1 MEPRILAERIV
12 RPVEKF
18 KSSEEELAYLRERV
32 REKEKELDT
41 PKNQFE
47 SDRIAKREIAEYSST
62 PASAVLHED
71 VVMPEHETLRHVLKL
86 EPEEHDTHLE
96 DDLHRVLVRYI
107 AEGLPEKGFPPPEKV
122 KRALHMVLFE
132 IQPQAHGEKDKE
144 QGQKLEQILASSEQL
159 YAGLMSLIG
168 KDEGFSLEIAVG
180 EGTEEASLYLAVPRA
195 KQTLAE
201 RLISSVFPNARISE
215 CRGDYNIFN
224 YKGESAGAVARL
236 DEHPAFPLKTYE
248 TFEHDPLNVLLASFA
263 KLAKHG
269 EGAAVQFI
277 VGTEGDRYN
286 KHYKKMLR
294 AIEKGRPLSKDLR
307 VPETIIGEV
316 IYDVSKAVFMPRK
329 YKEDKEREFRRA
341 SDQVATEAIGRKV
354 KS

>member
-1 MEPRILAERIV
+1 MPPVRTDIERALQHGAEPA
-12 RPVEKF
+12 PGKF
-18 KSSEEELAYLRERV
+18 KSPEEELAYLRQRVSDKER
-32 REKEKELDT
+32 ELDT
-41 PKNQFE
+41 PKNRIE
-47 SDRIAKREIAEYSST
+47 TDRIAKREVAEYAT
-62 PASAVLHED
+62 IPTATIIHED
-71 VVMPEHETLRHVLKL
+71 VVMPEHETMWHVLKL
-86 EPEEHDTHLE
+86 EPEKDDTQMDGLLKIVAERGIRNTLSVCSRLKNSHLE
-96 DDLHRVLVRYI
+96 DDFHRVLVRYI
-107 AEGLPEKGFPPPEKV
+107 AEGLPEKGFPPPERV
-122 KRALHMVLFE
+122 SRALHMVLFE
-132 IQPQAHGEKDKE
+132 IHPQAHGEKDKE

-236 DEHPAFPLKTYE
+236 AEHPAFPLKTYE
-248 TFEHDPLNVLLASFA
+248 TFDHDPLNVLLASFA

-269 EGAAVQFI
+269 EGAAGQFI

-294 AIEKGRPLSKDLR
+294 AIEKGRPLSKALR
-307 VPETIIGEV
+307 VPE
-316 IYDVSKAVFMPRK
+316 
-329 YKEDKEREFRRA
+329 
-341 SDQVATEAIGRKV
+341 
-354 KS
+354 